1 MKNTDIQERVLQP
14 AQGIPVLILEL
25 ILIVVSILLMIGG
38 VVLLSSSL
46 LFGLLAIVVGP
57 VLLIADLI
65 CFAGLT
71 SVPVSYTHL
80 DVYKRQIYSCV
91 FRPGKYRACI

>member
-38 VVLLSSSL
+38 VVLLSCHCS
-46 LFGLLAIVVGP
+46 FPVGCSAP
-57 VLLIADLI
+57 SPAFCDRVKRLS
-65 CFAGLT
+65 T
-71 SVPVSYTHL
+71 SVTRS
-80 DVYKRQIYSCV
+80 
-91 FRPGKYRACI
+91 PGSSAFCR